1 MNNKGITLVTLVIT
15 IIVMLILAGV
25 TITVGYNIVE
35 KANLENLK
43 TNMLLI
49 QAKTKTVL
57 EEYHFAKHETNL
69 IGTKVSDSD
78 KNIITKL
85 NNAIGTD
92 VIDNWY
98 YLQNTDLEQM
108 SLSNIKLPKN
118 EYYLVRYDEESLDV
132 EVLYTKGY
140 TKGNQ
145 TKYTLT
151 DLKNME

>member
-1 MNNKGITLVTLVIT
+1 MSNKGITLVSLVIT

-25 TITVGYNIVE
+25 TITVGYSIVE

-49 QAKTKTVL
+49 QAKAKTSL
-57 EEYHFAKHETNL
+57 EEYHFSKDETNL
-69 IGTKVSDSD
+69 IGTKISDAD
-78 KNIITKL
+78 KNIIIKL
-85 NNAIGTD
+85 NNTIGTD

-98 YLQNTDLEQM
+98 YLQDTDLEQM

-118 EYYLVRYDEESLDV
+118 EYYLVKYDEENLDV